1 MGRPRPSERALQR
14 GALFVLLFPLFLGVI
29 AWLSPAAQ
37 GSECPADRTDEE
49 ARVAFVYDGDTVRLD
64 DGRKIRLAG
73 INAPE
78 VAKQEKAAEP
88 LADEARAY
96 VSHLFEK
103 DRHVRL
109 RFERER
115 QDRYGRLLAHLF
127 LQDGSSVE
135 ERLLNEGLAQQL
147 VVPPNGWQSSCF
159 QQIEHRAR
167 QRHRGLWGVG
177 YYQPLRNNPASS
189 SNGSFRVIGGT
200 VLRVSESRKSIW
212 LNLDTGMAVRIARPD
227 LHYFDSID
235 LQSMKGQTVV
245 ARGYLNYDG
254 QQVHITVR
262 HPSALMK
269 ASDWN

>member
-1 MGRPRPSERALQR
+1 MGRHQPAERAPEQ
-14 GALFVLLFPLFLGVI
+14 GALFVLIYPLFLCVI
-29 AWLSPAAQ
+29 ALLSPVAQ
-37 GSECPADRTDEE
+37 GGECPADRTDEE
-49 ARVAFVYDGDTVRLD
+49 VSVAFVYDGDTVRLD

-78 VAKQEKAAEP
+78 VAKQEKPAEP

-96 VSHLFEK
+96 LSHLLDR

-109 RFERER
+109 RYEQERR
-115 QDRYGRLLAHLF
+115 DRYGRLLAHIF
-127 LQDGSSVE
+127 LRDGTSIE

-167 QRHRGLWGVG
+167 QQHRGVWGDD
-177 YYQPLRNNPASS
+177 YYRPLRSNPAHSGD
-189 SNGSFRVIGGT
+189 GSFRVIGGT
-200 VLRVSESRKSIW
+200 VVRVAQSRKSIW

-227 LHYFDSID
+227 LHYFEIGY
-235 LQSMKGQTVV
+235 LQGLKGQAVV

-254 QQVHITVR
+254 RQVHITIR